1 MSTPAVSFVPSA
13 RLRLDTSA
21 EDFLA
26 RLTDAAYRVSLKHG
40 FSGSFVDLQLELWST
55 LRNVVARQ
63 VTPRRPSAE
72 PLPTEEYFS

>member
-1 MSTPAVSFVPSA
+1 MSTPAASFAPSA

-63 VTPRRPSAE
+63 VTLRRPSAE
-72 PLPTEEYFS
+72 PLPAEDYVS